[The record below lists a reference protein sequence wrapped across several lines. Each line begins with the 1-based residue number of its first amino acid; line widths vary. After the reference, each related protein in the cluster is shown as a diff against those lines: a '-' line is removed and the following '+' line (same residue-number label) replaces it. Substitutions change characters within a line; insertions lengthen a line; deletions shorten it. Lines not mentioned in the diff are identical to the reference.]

1 VAGRTDHLRSEAVK
15 IFRFKNFYMTTFYLV
30 RHGETEHNAEGGITG
45 QLDIPLNEYGV
56 EQAEKLA
63 ERLKH
68 EDFDAAYSSD
78 LERTYETTRIVAD
91 RHGLHPEEFEEL
103 REQDFGVMEG
113 KPKDKWRLLVQESK
127 DDRHFFAP
135 DEGESTHEAGQ
146 RFLGKL
152 EEFAEEHGG
161 EKILVGGHSVVM
173 KGVLMEILGLRGRY
187 YRKLNI
193 RNTGIVEL
201 GFSDEEG
208 WEVVRVNDTAHL
220 E

>member
-1 VAGRTDHLRSEAVK
+1 
-15 IFRFKNFYMTTFYLV
+15 MTTFYLV
-30 RHGETEHNAEGGITG
+30 RHGETEHNTGNSITG
-45 QLDIPLNEYGV
+45 QLDIPLNDYGE

-63 ERLKH
+63 ERLKK

-78 LERTYETTRIVAD
+78 LERTYETTRIVAEP
-91 RHGLHPEEFEEL
+91 HGLHPEEFMEL
-103 REQDFGVMEG
+103 REQDFGVIEG
-113 KPKDKWRLLVQESK
+113 KPKEKWRLLIQESEE
-127 DDRHFFAP
+127 DSHFFAP
-135 DEGESTHEAGQ
+135 EEGESTHEAGQ
-146 RFLGKL
+146 RFLKKL
-152 EEFAEEHGG
+152 EEFAEEHDG

-193 RNTGIVEL
+193 GNTGLVEL